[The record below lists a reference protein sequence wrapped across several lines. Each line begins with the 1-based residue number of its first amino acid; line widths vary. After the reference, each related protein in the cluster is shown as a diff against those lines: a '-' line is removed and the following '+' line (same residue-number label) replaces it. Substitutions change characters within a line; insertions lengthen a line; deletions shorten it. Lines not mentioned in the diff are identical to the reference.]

1 MKLKLENIQPD
12 AGSSFKIL
20 LTPRLNEIFYWHF
33 HPEIEIVYVEA
44 AKGIRHIGDH
54 ISTYE
59 GSDLALIGSYIPHL
73 NFDYG
78 VKATVETVVVQLKE
92 KFLMDGFD
100 SLPEMQAI
108 IGLFEKAK
116 TGLAF
121 HGETKKIAGE
131 KLKQL
136 SRLDRFSQLM
146 ELLNIFQML
155 ANSDEYSKL
164 NARPIS
170 NQSVLKQQERIHK
183 IYQYVETHF
192 QEPIDMK
199 EVSQVVNLTIPAFCR
214 YFRKST
220 KLTYTGFVNQYR
232 IHHARKL
239 LLQGKNV
246 TEACFDSGF
255 ENLSYFNKAF
265 RKITGENPS
274 AFKKLKVLQH

>member
-1 MKLKLENIQPD
+1 
-12 AGSSFKIL
+12 
-20 LTPRLNEIFYWHF
+20 
-33 HPEIEIVYVEA
+33 VYVEA

-92 KFLMDGFD
+92 NFLMDGFD
-100 SLPEMQAI
+100 TLPEMQAI

-121 HGETKKIAGE
+121 HGETKKMAGK

-136 SRLDRFSQLM
+136 SLLDRFSQLM

-220 KLTYTGFVNQYR
+220 KLTYTDFVNQYK
-232 IHHARKL
+232 INHARKL

-255 ENLSYFNKAF
+255 ENLSYFNKTF

>member
-92 KFLMDGFD
+92 NFLMDGFD
-100 SLPEMQAI
+100 TLPEMQAI

-121 HGETKKIAGE
+121 HGETKKMAGK

-136 SRLDRFSQLM
+136 SLLDRFSQLM

-220 KLTYTGFVNQYR
+220 KLTYTDFVNQYK
-232 IHHARKL
+232 INHARKL

-255 ENLSYFNKAF
+255 ENLSYFNKTF